1 MRVRV
6 RLPEATL
13 DECSRSH
20 ALDRTR
26 TPVFV
31 EQMREIIFRP
41 YWNIP
46 SSIVRREIL
55 PDLAKDPG
63 YLERH
68 DMELVAG
75 PSDQSP
81 VVATNA
87 LNLAKLTAGR
97 LRLRQRPG
105 PDNSLGLIKFVFP
118 NDEDVYL
125 HATPAV
131 ALFARSRRDFSHGCV
146 RVQDPVGL
154 AEWAL
159 SHQGW
164 TREAIETAMRAPSPT
179 RVTLDRTVTVVLF
192 YATAAVTSSD
202 ELLHF
207 ADDIYGYDRT
217 LDRALT
223 SYDHP

>member
-1 MRVRV
+1 MSLPQGHGPNRIGLRCEFAYGCLSVRSTSV
-6 RLPEATL
+6 PGATL
-13 DECSRSH
+13 STGRG
-20 ALDRTR
+20 RR
-26 TPVFV
+26 GFV

-87 LNLAKLTAGR
+87 LNLAKLTAGW

-118 NDEDVYL
+118 INCRTSTCTP
-125 HATPAV
+125 HQQWRSSPGRAATSVTGVFVFRIPSGLPNGHCHIRDGPV
-131 ALFARSRRDFSHGCV
+131 RPSRRRCGR
-146 RVQDPVGL
+146 RVPLESRSIG
-154 AEWAL
+154 
-159 SHQGW
+159 
-164 TREAIETAMRAPSPT
+164 P
-179 RVTLDRTVTVVLF
+179 
-192 YATAAVTSSD
+192 
-202 ELLHF
+202 
-207 ADDIYGYDRT
+207 
-217 LDRALT
+217 
-223 SYDHP
+223 